1 MNVPDVIAQYKIRID
16 QLQREIDDVRGP
28 SAVALLVSSTAFAL
42 TTQGGD
48 AGNLDNRAE
57 FLAGIHAADGAS
69 FIDIYAFSVTGSGFA
84 VAGFTKDGVDLS
96 GVGAAPFT
104 FSALALADSSN
115 VVLGGI
121 AALDT
126 DGTDGWLVAAALPS
140 AGSYHVVLFG
150 TAPTVNGAPTLLY
163 TGLVASVT
171 TAVPE
176 PSTYGLLVGG
186 LLAGAALT
194 RRTRVR

>member
-1 MNVPDVIAQYKIRID
+1 MKLKMALCAI
-16 QLQREIDDVRGP
+16 
-28 SAVALLVSSTAFAL
+28 ALLASSTAFAL

-57 FLAGIHAADGAS
+57 FLAGVHAADGAS
-69 FIDIYAFSVTGSGFA
+69 FIDIYAFSVSGAGIA
-84 VAGFTKDGVDLS
+84 VAAFTKDGLDLNGAS
-96 GVGAAPFT
+96 AAPFA
-104 FSALALADSSN
+104 FSALALADSTN
-115 VVLGGI
+115 AILGGV

-126 DGTDGWLVAAALPS
+126 DGSDGWLVAAALPS

-150 TAPTVNGAPTLLY
+150 SAPTVIGTPTLLY

-186 LLAGAALT
+186 LLAGAALN
-194 RRTRVR
+194 RRQRVR

>member
-1 MNVPDVIAQYKIRID
+1 MFINCSPFLEGVAVKLKMA
-16 QLQREIDDVRGP
+16 LG
-28 SAVALLVSSTAFAL
+28 AVALLAGSTAFAL

-69 FIDIYAFSVTGSGFA
+69 FTDIYFFSVTGSGFA
-84 VAGFTKDGVDLS
+84 VAGFTKDGLDRN
-96 GVGAAPFT
+96 GASVAPFS
-104 FSALALADSSN
+104 FSALALADSTN
-115 VVLGGI
+115 TLLGGV

-126 DGTDGWLVAAALPS
+126 DGSDGWLVAAALPS
-140 AGSYHVVLFG
+140 AGSYHVVLLG
-150 TAPTVNGAPTLLY
+150 SAPTVNGAPTLLY

-176 PSTYGLLVGG
+176 PSTYGLLAAG
-186 LLAGAALT
+186 LLAGSALS
-194 RRTRVR
+194 RRKRVR

>member
-1 MNVPDVIAQYKIRID
+1 MKLNVV
-16 QLQREIDDVRGP
+16 L
-28 SAVALLVSSTAFAL
+28 SAMALLVSSTAFAL
-42 TTQGGD
+42 TSQGGD

-84 VAGFTKDGVDLS
+84 VAGFTKDGLDLS
-96 GVGAAPFT
+96 GAGSAPFT
-104 FSALALADSSN
+104 FSALALADSTN
-115 VVLGGI
+115 TLLGGV

-126 DGTDGWLVAAALPS
+126 NGADGWLVAAALPS
-140 AGSYHVVLFG
+140 AGSYHVILYG
-150 TAPTVNGAPTLLY
+150 TAPAVNGSPTLLY

-176 PSTYGLLVGG
+176 PSTYGLLIGG
-186 LLAGAALT
+186 LLAGAALI
-194 RRTRVR
+194 RRQRVR

>member
-1 MNVPDVIAQYKIRID
+1 MKLKVA
-16 QLQREIDDVRGP
+16 L

-57 FLAGIHAADGAS
+57 LLVGLHAADGAS
-69 FIDIYAFSVTGSGFA
+69 FIDIYSFSVSSSGIA
-84 VAGFTKDGVDLS
+84 VAAFTKDGLDLS
-96 GVGAAPFT
+96 GAGASPFT
-104 FSALALADSSN
+104 FSLLALADSTN
-115 VVLGGI
+115 TVLSGL
-121 AALDT
+121 AAVDA
-126 DGTDGWLVAAALPS
+126 DGSDGWLVAAALPS
-140 AGSYHVVLFG
+140 AGSYHVILYG
-150 TAPTVNGAPTLLY
+150 TAPTVDGTPPLLY

-186 LLAGAALT
+186 LLAGAALN
-194 RRTRVR
+194 RRKRVH